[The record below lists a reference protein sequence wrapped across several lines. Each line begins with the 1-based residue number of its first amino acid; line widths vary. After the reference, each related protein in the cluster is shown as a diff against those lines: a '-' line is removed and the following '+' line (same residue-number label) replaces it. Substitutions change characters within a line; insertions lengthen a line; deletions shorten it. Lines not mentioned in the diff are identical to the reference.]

1 MDEDVVLDA
10 SAIMAALQLET
21 GGDVVFATRAARF
34 VSTVNIV
41 EVRTKLSD
49 AGKSSV
55 EIDEALKIINMIEVD
70 FTSEQARFAGDLRIT
85 TRRAGLSVGD
95 RACLALAA
103 AKGAIAMTAD
113 KIWADV
119 ELPVRVVLIR

>member
-1 MDEDVVLDA
+1 MAEIVVLDT
-10 SAIMAALQLET
+10 SAILAALQLEK
-21 GGDVVFATRAARF
+21 GGMRVYEVDAARF

-41 EVRTKLSD
+41 EVWTKLTD
-49 AGKSSV
+49 AGKSSI
-55 EIDEALKIINMIEVD
+55 EIEESLRLIDMTEVD
-70 FTSEQARFAGDLRIT
+70 FTSEQARFAGGLRAT

-103 AKGAIAMTAD
+103 EMGAIAMTAD

-119 ELPVRVVLIR
+119 ELPVRVELIR